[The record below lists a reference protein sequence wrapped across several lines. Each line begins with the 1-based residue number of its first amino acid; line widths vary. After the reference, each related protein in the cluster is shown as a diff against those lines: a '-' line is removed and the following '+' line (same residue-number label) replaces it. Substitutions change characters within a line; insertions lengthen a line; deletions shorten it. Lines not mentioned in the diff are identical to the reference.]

1 MHTIRTSERI
11 GRDGALSMR
20 IPLGQPDTEFE
31 VVVVV
36 HPKSSADTAPLPPGY
51 FELLGSIDDET
62 FIVHSQPALPP
73 PVELE

>member
-1 MHTIRTSERI
+1 MHTIRTCERT

-36 HPKSSADTAPLPPGY
+36 HPKSSADTARLPPSY
-51 FELLGSIDDET
+51 FDLLGSIDDET
-62 FIVHSQPALPP
+62 FIVHPQPPLPP
-73 PVELE
+73 SVELE